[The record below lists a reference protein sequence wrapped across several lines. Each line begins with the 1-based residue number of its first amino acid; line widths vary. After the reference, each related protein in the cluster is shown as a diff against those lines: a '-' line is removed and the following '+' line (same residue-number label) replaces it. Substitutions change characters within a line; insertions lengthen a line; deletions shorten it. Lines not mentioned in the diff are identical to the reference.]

1 LVYSIFVPAEN
12 SLDGQPSLMRNT
24 GCNDKMTIHKFI
36 AKLNWRQ
43 VVIHFIATW
52 FFTCSFQTLAI
63 LHDTNLVDVF
73 TQGGGHGLR
82 NAVHENKISAS
93 DITYFVMWTSLGNM
107 AGLLLGFIISLIISF
122 KRKWFWF
129 NSFLVLVLVPISGQ
143 LHLLGWAYLKKIFL
157 MPGEIFANTT
167 WQYLT
172 DGLLLLSLGLLTF
185 FLASTNK
192 FITMGHQGKDVI
204 LHTE

>member
-1 LVYSIFVPAEN
+1 
-12 SLDGQPSLMRNT
+12 
-24 GCNDKMTIHKFI
+24 
-36 AKLNWRQ
+36 
-43 VVIHFIATW
+43 
-52 FFTCSFQTLAI
+52 
-63 LHDTNLVDVF
+63 
-73 TQGGGHGLR
+73 
-82 NAVHENKISAS
+82 
-93 DITYFVMWTSLGNM
+93 
-107 AGLLLGFIISLIISF
+107 LIISF

-129 NSFLVLVLVPISGQ
+129 NSFLVLVLVPISGH